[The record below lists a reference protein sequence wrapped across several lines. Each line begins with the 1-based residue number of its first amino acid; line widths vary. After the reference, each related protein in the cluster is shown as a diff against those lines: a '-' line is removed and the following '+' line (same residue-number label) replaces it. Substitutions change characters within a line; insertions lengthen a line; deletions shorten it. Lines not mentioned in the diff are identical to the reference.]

1 MSTIS
6 VLPRKPHTAPP
17 RSRRDKPVLQPMVKS
32 GVIEI
37 SEKPHKE
44 DKPAHQPTNET
55 SASNRSVDQRK
66 QNKKTR
72 WCFYELH
79 KKGSC
84 SYGEKCTFSHNVPSN
99 GPEIM
104 KNWTKSQIKYINNDF
119 PGLDAPGLT
128 AVIDKLEINAN
139 RSKSK
144 LQHFLVNVIK
154 EMINKEG
161 KAWTSHS
168 HCQ

>member
-1 MSTIS
+1 
-6 VLPRKPHTAPP
+6 
-17 RSRRDKPVLQPMVKS
+17 
-32 GVIEI
+32 
-37 SEKPHKE
+37 
-44 DKPAHQPTNET
+44 
-55 SASNRSVDQRK
+55 
-66 QNKKTR
+66 
-72 WCFYELH
+72 
-79 KKGSC
+79 
-84 SYGEKCTFSHNVPSN
+84 
-99 GPEIM
+99 M